1 MKCGETPVI
10 PSGKVKA
17 VDTAY
22 EENARVQIT
31 CEEGFQ
37 AQVDSLTCL
46 KGNWH
51 SDGVSLKDVCTRESS
66 LV

>member
-10 PSGKVKA
+10 PNGKVIA

-22 EENARVQIT
+22 EENAMVQIT

-37 AQVDSLTCL
+37 AQVDSLTCRN
-46 KGNWH
+46 GNWR
-51 SDGVSLKDVCTRESS
+51 SDGRPLKDVCTRESS
-66 LV
+66 SV